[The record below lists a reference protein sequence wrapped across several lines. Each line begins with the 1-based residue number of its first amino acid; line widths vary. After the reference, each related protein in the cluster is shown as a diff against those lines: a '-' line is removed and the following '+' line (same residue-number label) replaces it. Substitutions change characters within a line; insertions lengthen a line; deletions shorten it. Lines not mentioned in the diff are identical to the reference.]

1 MVRPQN
7 GGQISNL
14 GALALAVPMAAGIL
28 FADAVQGG
36 TCTIPAGALSSGDT
50 VECTGDFTGETYN
63 VPNVTDVTV
72 INHGAW
78 SYSGDIPNT
87 AGGIL
92 GPSSNHTGLTVIN
105 NGSVTWTNASADA
118 RSLASRT
125 VGVVGTYMQ
134 SNSHGST
141 YVNNGSITG
150 VGAANAQMTILAGM
164 GNVGRTGPLYS
175 ENNGEIHLD
184 ISAMQRGEALAMAV
198 YGGNT
203 IRMVNRGY
211 ISVVSGNLT
220 GVGMDYTRHGT
231 PSGYQT
237 GSIDVDNKGTI
248 SVSATG
254 GTAIGTGLFL
264 TDTLAAPMLTDAR
277 VTNSGSIIT
286 SATTGAAHGVM
297 IQSNNPAVPIEI
309 INTGEITSTGE
320 SIFASATNVAPVYIT
335 NLGTLQGDV
344 VTRTGADMYYQ
355 EGGELAGA
363 LSMGAGSD
371 SATFVTTDLSMTTVL
386 DGGDDVSDADGSI
399 DTLAFRRLSA
409 TLSGANLRNWERIVI
424 DDDATISFDD
434 AALETGSADTLG
446 LSITNGGIA
455 KVGPAF
461 ALTGNLFLGA
471 GGVFQG
477 AGGGNATYSISG
489 NLVNAGSLDVSDGKA
504 GDTVTVGGNYHG
516 ADGTIMLDSVLD
528 GDASPTDR
536 LVIQGDST
544 GTSLLRIRKAG
555 GAGAQTVNGIK
566 VVEVMG
572 ASDGTFA
579 LAGADYEHEG
589 QPALVNGAYAYK
601 LYKNGVSTPDDGDW
615 YLRSSLLDTAA
626 PDAGPVDKPLYQA
639 GAPVYETYPGL
650 LLGLTRLP
658 TLQQRVGNR
667 SWSGN
672 GTLPPVP
679 AGDGTAAQVEPGG
692 MWARIEGDLL
702 RITPRRSTADAKF
715 HADTTKIQLGGDA
728 VLAEKDGGKLVGG
741 LSVHYSHGKAG
752 IDSPHNA
759 GGKGRIKTE
768 GYGLGGTLTWYG
780 RDGLYVD
787 AQTQL
792 TWFDSDLHYGG
803 GRALKKNSKGFGFAQ
818 SIEAGRRI
826 ALGPSWSLTPQ
837 AQLTYGSVRFDRFT
851 DAFGARVRLE
861 RGTSLQGRLGRHGRP
876 RARRCTGRRRAH
888 ALLRHRQPGTR
899 VLGWHQGEGGRH
911 DVRQPAGAS
920 MGRGRYRWL
929 LQHEG
934 RPGVGLRR
942 GARSHQPCACWREP
956 RLQGHRRIAHPVV
969 ARRRRHPG

>member
-36 TCTIPAGALSSGDT
+36 TCTIPAGALNHGDT

-92 GPSSNHTGLTVIN
+92 GPSSNTGHDHTGLTVIN

-118 RSLASRT
+118 RPLASRT
-125 VGVVGTYMQ
+125 VAVVGTFMQ

-150 VGAANAQMTILAGM
+150 VGAANAQMTTLAGM

-175 ENNGEIHLD
+175 ENNGKIHLD
-184 ISAMQRGEALAMAV
+184 ISAMQRGEALAMVV

-220 GVGMDYTRHGT
+220 GVGMDYSRHGT
-231 PSGYQT
+231 PSAYQT
-237 GSIDVDNKGTI
+237 GSIDVDNRGII

-355 EGGELAGA
+355 EGGELAGG
-363 LSMGAGSD
+363 LSLGAGSD
-371 SATFVTTDLSMTTVL
+371 SATFVSTNLSMTTVL

-455 KVGPAF
+455 QVGPAF

-861 RGTSLQGRLGRHGRP
+861 RGTSLQGRLGVMVAHERAGAQAGGGRMHFYGIANLVHEFLDGTKVKVADTTFVS
-876 RARRCTGRRRAH
+876 RQERLWGEAGIGGSYNTKDDRVSVYGEALVRTSLAH
-888 ALLRHRQPGTR
+888 A
-899 VLGWHQGEGGRH
+899 
-911 DVRQPAGAS
+911 GAN
-920 MGRGRYRWL
+920 RGYK
-929 LQHEG
+929 G
-934 RPGVGLRR
+934 IVGLRIR
-942 GARSHQPCACWREP
+942 W
-956 RLQGHRRIAHPVV
+956 
-969 ARRRRHPG
+969 